1 MSKKSKD
8 APVKPSDKLW
18 QASYNAGRA
27 SGRIEAIEESM
38 DAVAALVFKA
48 EALQASLGENAAPAT
63 LENARHTL
71 QALNLAF
78 AALTGSANGS
88 EAFRELLE
96 QSRARVFKDV
106 TRH

>member
-8 APVKPSDKLW
+8 APVKPSDKLL

-48 EALQASLGENAAPAT
+48 EALQASLGENAAAT
-63 LENARHTL
+63 MENARHTL

-78 AALTGSANGS
+78 AAITGSANGS